1 MKFNKNELRDKKT
14 KRQKKRKD
22 RKAERGIDR
31 KRLVKMN
38 DIINGDLIAT
48 IQQDLF

>member
-14 KRQKKRKD
+14 EKRKD
-22 RKAERGIDR
+22 RKAEREIDR

-38 DIINGDLIAT
+38 DIINWDLIAT